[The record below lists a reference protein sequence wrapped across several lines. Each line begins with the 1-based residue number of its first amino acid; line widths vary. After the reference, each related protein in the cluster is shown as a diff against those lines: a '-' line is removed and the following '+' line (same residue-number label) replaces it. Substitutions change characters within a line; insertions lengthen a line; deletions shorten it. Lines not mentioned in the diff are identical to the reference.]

1 MMNKVNR
8 DLNEKQMAKKEVKK
22 NYLILYL
29 SICVVCLFFVI
40 CRWISTINP
49 SLTILPE
56 IIDIHVTNF
65 SLSLMLSIF
74 TGFTVLISGGKMK
87 IIRIISI
94 IIVFI
99 NLVYEVFVPILN
111 TPDFVDALA
120 GIIGVVISY
129 LYLSRL
135 NRNGLIDK

>member
-1 MMNKVNR
+1 MK
-8 DLNEKQMAKKEVKK
+8 KQMAKKEVKK

-29 SICVVCLFFVI
+29 SIFVVCLFFVI

>member
-1 MMNKVNR
+1 MKN
-8 DLNEKQMAKKEVKK
+8 QMAKKEVKK

-87 IIRIISI
+87 VIRIISI

-135 NRNGLIDK
+135 DRNGLIDK

>member
-1 MMNKVNR
+1 MKN
-8 DLNEKQMAKKEVKK
+8 QMAKKEVKK

-87 IIRIISI
+87 VIRIISI

>member
-1 MMNKVNR
+1 
-8 DLNEKQMAKKEVKK
+8 MAKKEVKK

-135 NRNGLIDK
+135 DRNGLIDK

>member
-1 MMNKVNR
+1 
-8 DLNEKQMAKKEVKK
+8 MAKKEVKK

-129 LYLSRL
+129 LYLLRL

>member
-1 MMNKVNR
+1 
-8 DLNEKQMAKKEVKK
+8 MAKKEVKK

-65 SLSLMLSIF
+65 SLSLMLSIC

>member
-1 MMNKVNR
+1 MKN
-8 DLNEKQMAKKEVKK
+8 QMAKKEVKK

-40 CRWISTINP
+40 CRWINTINP

-87 IIRIISI
+87 VIRIISI

-135 NRNGLIDK
+135 NRNGLIDI

>member
-1 MMNKVNR
+1 
-8 DLNEKQMAKKEVKK
+8 MAKKEVKK

-74 TGFTVLISGGKMK
+74 TGFTVLLSGGKMK
-87 IIRIISI
+87 VIRIISI

-135 NRNGLIDK
+135 DRNGLIDK

>member
-1 MMNKVNR
+1 
-8 DLNEKQMAKKEVKK
+8 MAKKEVKK

-87 IIRIISI
+87 VIRIISI

-135 NRNGLIDK
+135 DRNGLIDK

>member
-1 MMNKVNR
+1 MKN
-8 DLNEKQMAKKEVKK
+8 QMAKKEVKK

-99 NLVYEVFVPILN
+99 NLVYEVFLPILN

-135 NRNGLIDK
+135 DRNGLIDK

>member
-1 MMNKVNR
+1 
-8 DLNEKQMAKKEVKK
+8 MAKKEVKK

-40 CRWISTINP
+40 CRWINTINP

>member
-1 MMNKVNR
+1 
-8 DLNEKQMAKKEVKK
+8 MAEKEVKK

-40 CRWISTINP
+40 CRWISTVNP
-49 SLTILPE
+49 NLAILPE

-120 GIIGVVISY
+120 GIIGIVIAY
-129 LYLSRL
+129 LYLSSL

>member
-1 MMNKVNR
+1 MKN
-8 DLNEKQMAKKEVKK
+8 QMAKKEVKK

-87 IIRIISI
+87 VIRIISI

-135 NRNGLIDK
+135 NRNGLIDI

>member
-1 MMNKVNR
+1 MKN
-8 DLNEKQMAKKEVKK
+8 QMAKKEVKK

-135 NRNGLIDK
+135 LICGGDFSEQYLL

>member
-1 MMNKVNR
+1 MKN
-8 DLNEKQMAKKEVKK
+8 QMAKKEVKK

-65 SLSLMLSIF
+65 SLSLMLSTF
-74 TGFTVLISGGKMK
+74 TGFTVLISGGRMK
-87 IIRIISI
+87 VIRIISI

-135 NRNGLIDK
+135 DRNGLIDK

>member
-1 MMNKVNR
+1 MKN
-8 DLNEKQMAKKEVKK
+8 QMAKKEVKK

>member
-1 MMNKVNR
+1 MK
-8 DLNEKQMAKKEVKK
+8 KQIAKKEVKK

-135 NRNGLIDK
+135 DRNGLVDK

>member
-1 MMNKVNR
+1 
-8 DLNEKQMAKKEVKK
+8 
-22 NYLILYL
+22 
-29 SICVVCLFFVI
+29 
-40 CRWISTINP
+40 
-49 SLTILPE
+49 
-56 IIDIHVTNF
+56 
-65 SLSLMLSIF
+65 
-74 TGFTVLISGGKMK
+74 MK

>member
-1 MMNKVNR
+1 MK
-8 DLNEKQMAKKEVKK
+8 KQMAKKEVKK

-87 IIRIISI
+87 NIRIISI